1 MSRNR
6 PYMIG
11 LTGSIG
17 MGKTT
22 TAAMFSDAGVPVWDA
37 DAAVHRLYQKG
48 GGAVDPIR
56 KIRPQAVKDGAVS
69 REALKTWISH
79 DQTALAQIETVVHP
93 LVSRDRADFLRSAGS
108 AVVLLDIPLLFETG
122 QADDM
127 DLVVVVSVPEEL
139 QRRRVLARLG
149 IDAAQFEMILA
160 KQMPDAEKRARADVV
175 IPTETLEGARSAV
188 QALVHRIKKELADA

>member
-48 GGAVDPIR
+48 GGAVEPIR

>member
-139 QRRRVLARLG
+139 QRRRVL
-149 IDAAQFEMILA
+149 
-160 KQMPDAEKRARADVV
+160 
-175 IPTETLEGARSAV
+175 V
-188 QALVHRIKKELADA
+188 Q